1 MKTTAHV
8 YRPSRLPQSLLIFLA
23 TACIASANTP
33 TAPEALKDESKT
45 HTLYMGADLKIA
57 HGQELYRVRNVA
69 GDAFT
74 ILVEGKEVRVP
85 IKGNVR
91 LEIESSLK
99 LTENSAEIGKLK
111 NERAY
116 TPDNNPR
123 KKWMESI
130 AVSPGDSTDR
140 QIGDTVG
147 ATPVTLVGPN
157 GSKYENPA
165 YAKARSDNMA
175 SDARSHSDLNSPAYY
190 VGKMQEE
197 EALQQF
203 DAVDVTFDVSTGKSL
218 RSPYVVFIAQ
228 YHPKGK
234 PKTVHNWIYA
244 QALKPVANEPTHV
257 HILQGGF
264 PLGFELAKFSVHL
277 YDNGVEV
284 ATNVADNRV
293 VLTREEAHLYIVS
306 DYIGRHK
313 GASLPATPA
322 MAKIPADWEAHI
334 GAGKTYFVKVDKTGH
349 PLGVYEDNACSN
361 KLDDAYVD
369 SVVMA
374 ARFLPALAGG
384 KPTDGV
390 AKLMLADLPK
400 YAAR

>member
-1 MKTTAHV
+1 
-8 YRPSRLPQSLLIFLA
+8 
-23 TACIASANTP
+23 
-33 TAPEALKDESKT
+33 
-45 HTLYMGADLKIA
+45 MGADLKIA

-123 KKWMESI
+123 KKWMENR
-130 AVSPGDSTDR
+130 AVRPGEINVGDVIDKKYDILNTIPSTTKASD
-140 QIGDTVG
+140 GSTV
-147 ATPVTLVGPN
+147 P
-157 GSKYENPA
+157 NPA
-165 YAKARSDNMA
+165 SRAAELNDQAKIAQQLSG
-175 SDARSHSDLNSPAYY
+175 LNSPGQN
-190 VGKMQEE
+190 VQGLDEE
-197 EALQQF
+197 FARGLF
-203 DAVDVTFDVSTGKSL
+203 DAVDVTFDVSTEKSL
-218 RSPYVVFIAQ
+218 MSPYVVFIAQ
-228 YHPKGK
+228 YHPKDK
-234 PKTVHNWIYA
+234 PQASQKWIYA
-244 QALKPVANEPTHV
+244 QALKPIANEPTHV

-264 PLGFELAKFSVHL
+264 PLGFELTKFSVHL
-277 YDNGVEV
+277 YDNGAEV

-322 MAKIPADWEAHI
+322 MAKIPADWEARI

-349 PLGVYEDNACSN
+349 PLGVYEDSACSK